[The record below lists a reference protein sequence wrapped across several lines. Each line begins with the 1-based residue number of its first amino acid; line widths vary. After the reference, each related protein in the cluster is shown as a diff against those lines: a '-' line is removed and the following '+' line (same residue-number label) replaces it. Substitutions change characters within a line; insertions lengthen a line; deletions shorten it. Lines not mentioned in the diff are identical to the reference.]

1 MSILEIT
8 NPSDIKKEGASVLFV
23 AFNTAPCRKF
33 MNYARQAIGILESQG
48 KEISYF
54 QITNTPEVKKAL
66 NVSAMPTTIIY
77 VDGEEKSRFAGHL
90 WGQFEIAGKINGG
103 INK

>member
-8 NPSDIKKEGASVLFV
+8 NPSDIKKKGASVLFV

-90 WGQFEIAGKINGG
+90 WGQFDIAGKINEW